1 MEGIPGWP
9 GGVSK
14 EAEGGMCRASS
25 RTKDQVSAL
34 VRGWEGP
41 LGIKAAR
48 WAGPARMALTLLHGL
63 PQAGLASAHDLLR
76 GGRRCAKWYIK
87 KINPLQWWQ
96 PADGLERRRDCERL
110 GYTAVVQAG
119 GLRAGSDRHGYAFC
133 RESAGGDKPDQN

>member
-1 MEGIPGWP
+1 MEGMPSWP

-14 EAEGGMCRASS
+14 GAEERMCRASS
-25 RTKDQVSAL
+25 RTEDQVSAL

-48 WAGPARMALTLLHGL
+48 WAGPARMALTLLHDL
-63 PQAGLASAHDLLR
+63 PQAGLASAHDLLG

-96 PADGLERRRDCERL
+96 PADGLERRRD
-110 GYTAVVQAG
+110 
-119 GLRAGSDRHGYAFC
+119 
-133 RESAGGDKPDQN
+133 